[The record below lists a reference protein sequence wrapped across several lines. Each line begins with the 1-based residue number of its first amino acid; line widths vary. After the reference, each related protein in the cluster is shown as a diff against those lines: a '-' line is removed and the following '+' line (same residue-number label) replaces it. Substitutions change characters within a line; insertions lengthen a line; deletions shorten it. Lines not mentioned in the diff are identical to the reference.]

1 MLNKKTIILIIIIV
15 LAVGAGTLWYVNRN
29 AKELARR
36 DNNKEKIEKR
46 EKEVKKQDVV
56 ARNNNEQESDGQ
68 EAEKTAV
75 EAGDM
80 STSTDEID
88 TSDWQTYRNEEYGF
102 EVKYQP
108 YWKELPS
115 GTDVEAIDLKF
126 FIDNTTKQVKLS
138 PLLNFSI
145 SKGGFIDA
153 LNKYDSEN
161 HIINGLNYKIYNY
174 KDDYSGF
181 GHFTDIMLKKDGFY
195 FFIGINQMEDNNDAL
210 NRLRE
215 ILSSFKFLD

>member
-15 LAVGAGTLWYVNRN
+15 LAVGAGVLMYVNRN
-29 AKELARR
+29 AEELIGR
-36 DNNKEKIEKR
+36 DDSKGKFE
-46 EKEVKKQDVV
+46 
-56 ARNNNEQESDGQ
+56 EQKQ
-68 EAEKTAV
+68 EAKERSADKI
-75 EAGDM
+75 
-80 STSTDEID
+80 STTTVAKNTDVSADEID